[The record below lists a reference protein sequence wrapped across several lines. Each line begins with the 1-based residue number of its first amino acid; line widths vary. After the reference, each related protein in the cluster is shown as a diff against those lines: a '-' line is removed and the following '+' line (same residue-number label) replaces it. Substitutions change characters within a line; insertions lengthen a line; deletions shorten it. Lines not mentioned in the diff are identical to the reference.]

1 MRIFSGIVTYNP
13 EIERLRENITSIAK
27 QTETVIVA
35 DNGSKN
41 IDDIK
46 KLLQHYNN
54 VCLVEL
60 HSNKGI
66 AAALNVIMQKASDCR
81 VNWVL
86 LMDQDSVATENMI
99 AEMLPYVA
107 KNVGIV
113 SPVILDRNKGFKT
126 KDTNDNAII
135 EVTTAARKG
144 IITAGSLTNVC
155 AWSRVGGFDE
165 YMFIDYVDYDFN
177 ERLLL
182 NGYKLLKVNRAKL
195 IQEVGNAKPTWLYT
209 PRKESDGSW
218 KIERFYAFGHSPMR
232 CYYKAR
238 NRIYY
243 TKKYGKYVL
252 NKMEGVY
259 QIPIQM
265 MLVLLFE
272 NNKHEKMKM
281 FIKGVVDGTKKRVER
296 YHPLCGA

>member
-1 MRIFSGIVTYNP
+1 MTCHLQEEKYSSEVD
-13 EIERLRENITSIAK
+13 
-27 QTETVIVA
+27 Q
-35 DNGSKN
+35 
-41 IDDIK
+41 
-46 KLLQHYNN
+46 LLF
-54 VCLVEL
+54 L
-60 HSNKGI
+60 SNKSI
-66 AAALNVIMQKASDCR
+66 FCR
-81 VNWVL
+81 YWN
-86 LMDQDSVATENMI
+86 
-99 AEMLPYVA
+99 AEL
-107 KNVGIV
+107 
-113 SPVILDRNKGFKT
+113 
-126 KDTNDNAII
+126 
-135 EVTTAARKG
+135 
-144 IITAGSLTNVC
+144 
-155 AWSRVGGFDE
+155 
-165 YMFIDYVDYDFN
+165 IDYVDYDFN

-182 NGYKLLKVNRAKL
+182 NGYKLLKVNKAKL

-281 FIKGVVDGTKKRVER
+281 FIKGIVDGTKKRVER